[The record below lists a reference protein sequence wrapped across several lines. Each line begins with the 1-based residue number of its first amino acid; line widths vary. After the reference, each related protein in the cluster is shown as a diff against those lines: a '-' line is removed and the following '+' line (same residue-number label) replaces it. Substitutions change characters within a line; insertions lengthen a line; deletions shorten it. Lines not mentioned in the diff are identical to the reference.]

1 MTGLRRILSIDGGGI
16 KGVFP
21 AAFLAA
27 IEDDIGS
34 PVADYFD
41 LIVGTSTGGVI
52 ALGLGLG
59 FSSAEILH
67 FYEHYGPT
75 IFRSQPL
82 LGPLRSVIAPRYSP
96 APLERAL
103 REQFG
108 ERRLGESKKRLVI
121 PSLDLEAGEVYIYKT
136 AHHPRFQ
143 RDYKASVVDVALAT
157 AAAPTYFPAHRLG
170 SGTPLIDGGV
180 WANNP
185 TGLAVVEAIGTLGW
199 AAESL
204 RVLSLGCT
212 TTPVGSKRGALSF
225 GLGGWGLRIVDFFL
239 AAQSSASLGTA
250 YVLVGHANVRRVSPV
265 VAKDRFALDRA
276 SEIPSLRGLGSS
288 EARRELP
295 ILLSGFFSEPAEVF
309 KPNHAL

>member
-1 MTGLRRILSIDGGGI
+1 MTDLRRILSIDGGGI

-27 IEDDIGS
+27 IEDDIGNA
-34 PVADYFD
+34 VGDYFD
-41 LIVGTSTGGVI
+41 LIVGTSTGGII

-59 FSSAEILH
+59 FSAAEILH
-67 FYEHYGPT
+67 FYERYGPT
-75 IFRSQPL
+75 IFRGQPL

-143 RDYKASVVDVALAT
+143 RDYKASVVDIALAT
-157 AAAPTYFPAHRLG
+157 AAAPTYFPAHRLE

-185 TGLAVVEAIGTLGW
+185 TGLAVVEAMGTLGW

-212 TTPVGSKRGALSF
+212 TTPVGSRWGPFSF
-225 GLGGWGLRIVDFFL
+225 GSGGWALRVVDFFL

-250 YVLVGHANVRRVSPV
+250 YVLAGHANVRRVSPV
-265 VAKDRFALDRA
+265 VSKDRFALDRA

-295 ILLSGFFSEPAEVF
+295 ILLNDFFSEPAQAFE
-309 KPNHAL
+309 PHHTL